1 MTIRKMIP
9 VYLHYLNILGRST
22 YTVRGI
28 RYGLADFAAF
38 MEKENCP
45 EIVDITTDMIRE
57 YQEDLAFRFT
67 IKGTPL
73 SLSSQIQL
81 ICNVKGF
88 THYLARESYLYQD
101 PGAVIRPPKKPG
113 RLPKVILDDK
123 EIKKLMAAPD
133 MQTNSGFRNRVI
145 LELLYDTAMRR
156 LELARVKLPDLD
168 LEAGYIRVIGKGD
181 KERVVPVGDR
191 ICQLIKTYLLF
202 IRPAFVQGDDD
213 GHLVLNRW
221 GRGMNP
227 NAVWAV
233 VSQCVRLA
241 GIKKRISTHTFR
253 HSCAT
258 HMLKNGAPIR
268 HIQEMLGHE
277 SLKST
282 QVYTRVTINDLKKIH
297 AQYHPSEQAIA

>member
-1 MTIRKMIP
+1 MTITDLIP
-9 VYLHYLNILGRST
+9 AYLKYLHVLGRSP
-22 YTVRGI
+22 YTVRGV
-28 RYGLADFAAF
+28 RYSLADFAAF
-38 MEKENCP
+38 MAKEDCP
-45 EIVDITTDMIRE
+45 AIIDITADRLRD

-67 IKGTPL
+67 GKGTPL

-88 THYLARESYLYQD
+88 TQYLTEQGYLYQN
-101 PGAVIRPPKKPG
+101 PGLNIRPPKAPN

-133 MQTNSGFRNRVI
+133 MRTNSGFRNRVI

-156 LELARVKLPDLD
+156 LELARVKLSDLD

-181 KERVVPVGDR
+181 KERVVPVCDR
-191 ICQLIKTYLLF
+191 VCQLIKNYLLF
-202 IRPAFVQGDDD
+202 IRPAFVQGEDS

-221 GRGMNP
+221 GCGMEP

-233 VSQCVRLA
+233 VNRCVHLA

-253 HSCAT
+253 HTCAT
-258 HMLKNGAPIR
+258 HMLKNGAPVR

-297 AQYHPSEQAIA
+297 AQYHPSEQLPA